1 MPASP
6 ANAREQVI
14 ELLREDH
21 KHVKK
26 HFREFEK
33 MDPGSKRSGGSA
45 SRATRG
51 R

>member
-14 ELLREDH
+14 ELLKEDQ
-21 KHVKK
+21 
-26 HFREFEK
+26 
-33 MDPGSKRSGGSA
+33 RSGGSA
-45 SRATRG
+45 SRASRG